1 MATLESL
8 HLPLIRIRALGPL
21 LFLITKD
28 FDKGERFS
36 VFLGYLLLPSPGSP
50 RMTGCWTLSVMGT
63 LELERTGSVNFVM
76 HFALDPLT
84 FSLVFNML
92 QGTL

>member
-8 HLPLIRIRALGPL
+8 HWPLIRIRALGPL
-21 LFLITKD
+21 PFLIIKD
-28 FDKGERFS
+28 FDKGTF
-36 VFLGYLLLPSPGSP
+36 FCIFGLPFTPKP
-50 RMTGCWTLSVMGT
+50 REPSYDRVLDLSVMGT

>member
-21 LFLITKD
+21 LFLIIRILIR
-28 FDKGERFS
+28 ERFS

-50 RMTGCWTLSVMGT
+50 RMTVCWTLSVMGT
-63 LELERTGSVNFVM
+63 LELERTGSVNFVR

-84 FSLVFNML
+84 SSLVFNML